1 MSITLATIGAFLGKG
16 LAIAGGM
23 TIAKTVTNA
32 ISGITSRILP
42 YEKSGEAKKMA
53 YQASI
58 NRQQQELTQQ
68 FQVQMKERGFKD
80 QKELAYM
87 QAMLSR
93 QTTFLSN
100 LQNSQ
105 NLK

>member
-42 YEKSGEAKKMA
+42 YEKSGEAKKWHTKL
-53 YQASI
+53 QLIAS
-58 NRQQQELTQQ
+58 NKSLPNN
-68 FQVQMKERGFKD
+68 
-80 QKELAYM
+80 
-87 QAMLSR
+87 SR
-93 QTTFLSN
+93 SR
-100 LQNSQ
+100 
-105 NLK
+105 